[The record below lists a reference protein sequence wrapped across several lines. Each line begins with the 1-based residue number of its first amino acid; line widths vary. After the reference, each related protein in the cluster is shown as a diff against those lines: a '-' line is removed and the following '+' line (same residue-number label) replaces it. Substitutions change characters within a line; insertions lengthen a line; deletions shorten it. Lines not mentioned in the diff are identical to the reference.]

1 MKVHHK
7 AFNIQQP
14 VRQGG
19 IMKYFKILSM
29 VSILLV
35 AIIGISPALQEGETG
50 SVRGVVHPS
59 EAMATI
65 EASYNG
71 EAIASTQAD
80 PETGAFAID
89 PLPPGT
95 YTIVIIPGSE
105 EYQQKVVNDVYIE
118 EANDIDLGEIHLEWI
133 EE

>member
-1 MKVHHK
+1 MKSL
-7 AFNIQQP
+7 
-14 VRQGG
+14 
-19 IMKYFKILSM
+19 KILSM

-50 SVRGVVHPS
+50 SVQGVVHPAES
-59 EAMATI
+59 MATI

-71 EAIASTQAD
+71 EVIASTQAD

-89 PLPPGT
+89 ALPPGT
-95 YTIVIIPGSE
+95 YTIVIIPESE
-105 EYQQKVVNDVYIE
+105 GYQQMVVNDVYID
-118 EANDIDLGEIHLEWI
+118 EAKDIDLGEIHLEWV